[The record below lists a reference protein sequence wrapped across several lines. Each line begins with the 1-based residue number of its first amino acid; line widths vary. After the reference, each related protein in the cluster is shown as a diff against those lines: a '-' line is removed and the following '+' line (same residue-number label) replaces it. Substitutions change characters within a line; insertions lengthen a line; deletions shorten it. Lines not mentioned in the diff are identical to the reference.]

1 MLGTKQPQG
10 KVCPQCKSVVQVSLD
25 RCVCGHQFS
34 TAFATPGNPN
44 PTVLWTPPKKES
56 TVALWL
62 TGFFAIVALSGFGYY
77 LWWKNTG
84 QFLPGP
90 QDNPPAVN
98 GMGCAEIA
106 VSDLK
111 KWVNDPASLQIIE
124 CEKMTEYDKKQWAQV
139 ISLRSK
145 NGFGALVVGHRRYYM
160 THDTILLS
168 QDASE

>member
-1 MLGTKQPQG
+1 MLGQTVPQG
-10 KVCPQCKSVVQVSLD
+10 KVCPQCKAVVPVTANTCQ
-25 RCVCGHQFS
+25 CGHQFS
-34 TAFATPGNPN
+34 TAFATPTHPN
-44 PTVLWTPPKKES
+44 QTVLWAPPKKES

-62 TGFFAIVALSGFGYY
+62 TGLFVVASLSGFGYY

-106 VSDLK
+106 IADLK
-111 KWVNDPASLQIIE
+111 KWVNDPSSLQIIE
-124 CEKMTEYDKKQWAQV
+124 CEKVTEVSKRQWTQV
-139 ISLRSK
+139 VSLRSK

-160 THDTILLS
+160 THDTIISS